1 MYFKTSVANV
11 EMPLNIAG
19 WSILPDSSPC
29 SVSLLSISILYDRK
43 QSFLKVLAL
52 SVASMI
58 ATEGR
63 KSF

>member
-29 SVSLLSISILYDRK
+29 SVSLLSISVLYDGNNESACTK
-43 QSFLKVLAL
+43 CGLNDSY
-52 SVASMI
+52 
-58 ATEGR
+58 
-63 KSF
+63 